1 MILTSYLKPKTN
13 VYTGKHNLIQT
24 SIKHYQYD
32 HITFDVID
40 SLIGTKD
47 VKHYIQIVGLTDIEK
62 INQIKEIYKIDPL
75 VIEDVFNVHQRNKI
89 EHKEGYLF
97 GVFNLSYLDKDNID
111 EDYMSF
117 IMTSDTI
124 ITFHETEPKYLEPL
138 KGLIKDY
145 KELRERSID
154 FLLFQ
159 ILDII
164 TDGHLDIYDILD
176 LEILDFEEQILE
188 TKIIE
193 PDSFYLVRKQMLK
206 LKNQVTPVLEQL
218 SKDLLR
224 NTEYFNLDNMV
235 YFEDLRDH
243 LERLDIRLNQSREA
257 MHHLLDLHMNNQST
271 KMNKIMT
278 TLTIFSAIF
287 IPLSFLSGFFGMNFI
302 YFGVLEYKHA
312 ILLFTIT
319 CFIIAALMILYF
331 KKKKW
336 F

>member
-1 MILTSYLKPKTN
+1 VT
-13 VYTGKHNLIQT
+13 
-24 SIKHYQYD
+24 
-32 HITFDVID
+32 D

-62 INQIKEIYKIDPL
+62 INSIKEIYKIDSL

-97 GVFNLSYLDKDNID
+97 GVFNLSYLENDNIV

-117 IMTSDTI
+117 IMTRDTI

-138 KGLIKDY
+138 NGLIKEY
-145 KELRERSID
+145 KELRERTID

-176 LEILDFEEQILE
+176 LEILEFEEQILE

-193 PDSFYLVRKQMLK
+193 PESFYLVRKQMLK

-218 SKDLLR
+218 NKDLLR
-224 NTEYFNLDNMV
+224 KTEYFNPDNMV

-302 YFGVLEYKHA
+302 YFGVLEYRHA
-312 ILLFTIT
+312 ILLFTAT
-319 CFIIAALMILYF
+319 CLLIATLMILYF